1 MCVRVQMLLFRL
13 AASMGWLAC
22 LIYLLVSGNTSLG
35 ISDTWN
41 QVVGLLFVVMT
52 IAPLTLQMV
61 TEVRTEKGGQVYKT
75 WERRKKEKAKSR
87 SELAQQEY
95 RLKVQGA
102 VQRGRSRS
110 K

>member
-1 MCVRVQMLLFRL
+1 MLLFRL

-61 TEVRTEKGGQVYKT
+61 TEVRIEKGGQVYKT
-75 WERRKKEKAKSR
+75 WERRRKEKAKSR

-95 RLKVQGA
+95 RIKVQGA